1 MARERSDK
9 SKNKSPKKEERRVGK
24 SEEGMPT
31 SSEPAER
38 ASSGDS
44 IHQQD
49 SLQSTRRSKKRQE
62 HQRIE
67 EETAADLR
75 ESESSSEQM
84 HPTTTSTTDGQHIE
98 DDSVHRRIAERA
110 FSLFQERGYEHGNDW
125 AHWFEAERQI
135 KNTQV

>member
-24 SEEGMPT
+24 SDEGMPT

-44 IHQQD
+44 IQQD

-75 ESESSSEQM
+75 ESESFSEQM